1 MSKRIKVFW
10 GIWFT
15 ALVFFSLS
23 TFSFSEDS
31 TPTAPS
37 VVYIQKPVVLST
49 ASDGMLTSVKGNTF
63 CFEEGATE
71 FATMRPGQIF
81 VTQADNGYIR
91 SVKGISNSGKHWII
105 ETEPAGLTDIFSS
118 TGQFGFS
125 GVVPSIQNLQE
136 NAAGVTNRETTQ
148 KEIRN
153 DLSVDGKDIIR
164 GYRNSLFQDKS
175 GNGTVWFTAYTVLEP
190 AYTLTGEIKDLELKN
205 LNFQISGQMEVL
217 LELDAVEAIQA
228 TTGNVLIEKLTFA
241 PIVFQIGIVPIK
253 IAPTL
258 DLYVGA
264 EAGFSA
270 KAGITAHQVYTF
282 DLGVAYDGKTW
293 TPTTTLTAQPIR
305 YTPELDSEINS
316 KVWFNGVFGMMAMDS
331 KLSINATPY
340 ARETAD
346 LDLLT
351 QSLTWSLYAGVTSD
365 VSFDLTI
372 FKKELVNWNDSI
384 YSHEWLL
391 GSGTE
396 KKSASIS
403 MLYARSTDSRDSSA
417 GVINTKTKNGGDT
430 PKGDP
435 DYSTRLGDQMP
446 LTQAPNSFNDDYS
459 SWVGA
464 QMPLTHASS
473 GNDYAWVQYYNISSR
488 RIAYLSHQSSDV
500 DEGIIQDTSGSLG
513 GVNFIYGPQNYLNT
527 NDITEFEF
535 RFYHT
540 SKPYQPYYNMEMASW
555 DWNAGAWT
563 YFNIEMWVK
572 GAPNEIL
579 KIFEGIYDMVKAAK
593 DIVEIAL
600 GDEVAVVKLV
610 ASAIK
615 FDSALFKTTDAIMT
629 QAQVDAGPVDNNFL
643 FTAIVAPN
651 QDMDGVKAGQN
662 YSGFSATSVVSNPSY
677 HGLLYPIWANSV
689 PGAGTSGNSNA
700 LSNALWVQVITDYC
714 DCNSGQANVD
724 PNFWQE
730 CTQPNWFDTPNL
742 VNTVHV
748 IFMDWSQ
755 IPLDVQNA
763 LMVVSW

>member
-316 KVWFNGVFGMMAMDS
+316 KVWFNGVFGMTAMDS

-417 GVINTKTKNGGDT
+417 GVINTKTKNGGDA

-446 LTQAPNSFNDDYS
+446 LTRAPNSFNDDYS
-459 SWVGA
+459 NWVGA
-464 QMPLTHASS
+464 QLPLTHASS

-540 SKPYQPYYNMEMASW
+540 AKPYQPYYNMEMASW

-579 KIFEGIYDMVKAAK
+579 KIFEGIYDMAKAAA

-755 IPLDVQNA
+755 IPLNVQNA